1 LEVPADLPDPGRLDA
16 LVLAVAHE
24 DYRRLDLRAWL
35 NGARPAVL
43 DANNVL
49 SADQLAELRALGCP
63 LASIGR
69 GGL

>member
-1 LEVPADLPDPGRLDA
+1 VPQALSDPDRLDA
-16 LVLAVAHE
+16 LVFAVTHE
-24 DYRRLDLRAWL
+24 DYRRLNLRAWL

-49 SADQLAELRALGCP
+49 SADQRAQLRALGCR